1 MMDMT
6 SIISENQRTRIMC
19 SLLDGTQLF
28 KLRNVG
34 VCDVIENGRIGN
46 SGVLFLPGYT

>member
-28 KLRNVG
+28 KLRNAG
-34 VCDVIENGRIGN
+34 DVIDNGRIEN
-46 SGVLFLPGYT
+46 SGVLFLPGNT

>member
-19 SLLDGTQLF
+19 CPFDSTRLF
-28 KLRNVG
+28 KLRNAGVG
-34 VCDVIENGRIGN
+34 DVIENGRVGN
-46 SGVLFLPGYT
+46 SGVQFLSRNT

>member
-6 SIISENQRTRIMC
+6 SIISENQRTRMC

-28 KLRNVG
+28 KLRNAGVG
-34 VCDVIENGRIGN
+34 DVIDNGRIGN
-46 SGVLFLPGYT
+46 SGVLFLPGNT